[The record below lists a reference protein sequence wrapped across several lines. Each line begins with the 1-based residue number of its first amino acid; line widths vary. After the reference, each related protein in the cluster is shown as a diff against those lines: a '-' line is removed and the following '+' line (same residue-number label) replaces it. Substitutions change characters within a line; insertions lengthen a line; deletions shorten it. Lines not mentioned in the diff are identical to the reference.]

1 MPHLRETSKNHDY
14 LGPGILRAVG
24 LAELRL
30 KSLSS
35 MGIKNICEI
44 LRKNLKKY
52 LQSAKPY
59 GIIIKRDC
67 NRYAMMREVAVQRD
81 GEFPRSMSDLKPGE
95 WDNGH
100 CLWNVIAAC
109 VCISYTILCQFGSS
123 LGKHNGFS
131 SFFIR

>member
-1 MPHLRETSKNHDY
+1 MPHLRETSKNHDHV
-14 LGPGILRAVG
+14 GPGILRAVG

-81 GEFPRSMSDLKPGE
+81 GEFPRSMSDLKPGGFHTE
-95 WDNGH
+95 MITAGE
-100 CLWNVIAAC
+100 LPKGK
-109 VCISYTILCQFGSS
+109 ISQRIFAV
-123 LGKHNGFS
+123 
-131 SFFIR
+131 

>member
-81 GEFPRSMSDLKPGE
+81 GRFPRSMSDLKPGGFHTE
-95 WDNGH
+95 MITAGE
-100 CLWNVIAAC
+100 LPKGK
-109 VCISYTILCQFGSS
+109 ISQRIFAV
-123 LGKHNGFS
+123 
-131 SFFIR
+131 